1 MKAQLRRKSDCSLK
15 VISRQPS
22 ARCKWQNSAPLA
34 VSAVNSF
41 ISQCFNVMKCLF
53 IIRLRTAP
61 VGTEGRVS
69 GKRSPAPPAKC
80 VERFN
85 GRFPFVLPYFLIIIL
100 VFFFSFLGA
109 ERSTAVRWS
118 SWRGCGFL
126 LAPCSSAH
134 PLPTAQRCCPAPFPA
149 LGRKEHPGSSSLLG
163 THTLFQ

>member
-69 GKRSPAPPAKC
+69 GKRSPAPQ
-80 VERFN
+80 
-85 GRFPFVLPYFLIIIL
+85 LPNA
-100 VFFFSFLGA
+100 LGA
-109 ERSTAVRWS
+109 LMAA
-118 SWRGCGFL
+118 FL
-126 LAPCSSAH
+126 L
-134 PLPTAQRCCPAPFPA
+134 CCPIF
-149 LGRKEHPGSSSLLG
+149 
-163 THTLFQ
+163 